1 MFLFNLQ
8 KIQVI
13 AASVD
18 SIENARE
25 TVDRYKI
32 SFKVGYGL
40 DARGVSAITGAFFN
54 EKELYLM
61 AAGFVVNPEGIVM
74 NAVYSTLAI
83 GRLIPDDCLSIIHYF
98 SK

>member
-18 SIENARE
+18 TVENARE
-25 TVDRYKI
+25 TVDRYKV
-32 SFKVGYGL
+32 SFTVGYGL
-40 DARGVSAITGAFFN
+40 DVRSVSSLTGAFFN
-54 EKELYLM
+54 EQEGYLM
-61 AAGFVVNPEGIVM
+61 ATGFVVSPEGLVM

-83 GRLIPDDCLSIIHYF
+83 GRLVPADCLSIIHYY